1 MKLRFIIFMT
11 IFVSCNTL
19 PEKQNDFKL
28 QQTKTDKCS
37 EPYSTEAS
45 KLKLG
50 DVKNLDVYN
59 GVKYLK
65 LGENK
70 EDYLNCTYCQSI
82 TNGIDS
88 CKISNKINFLDK
100 DWDVNAYFIDN
111 KLCRLELIQSET
123 SLTAIFYK
131 LQTIFGKPNL
141 QSLNVIHQEESDGK
155 YTIIAT
161 DKREFQPYTET
172 VNEYLNEFKNCI
184 KNRNKSS
191 LDIDISDMNGLNEE
205 YSKNYY
211 DGRPKK
217 VRIKYFTEIG
227 FQCKWESKII
237 LQLNI
242 NRTEDLKIGEPSI
255 MGSKNEIESGYMFIP
270 KYETIINIFNNSN
283 TIKQFEKLKI
293 EKSKRLDSLQ
303 KEDALKEKKKILKE
317 F

>member
-1 MKLRFIIFMT
+1 
-11 IFVSCNTL
+11 
-19 PEKQNDFKL
+19 
-28 QQTKTDKCS
+28 
-37 EPYSTEAS
+37 
-45 KLKLG
+45 
-50 DVKNLDVYN
+50 
-59 GVKYLK
+59 
-65 LGENK
+65 
-70 EDYLNCTYCQSI
+70 
-82 TNGIDS
+82 
-88 CKISNKINFLDK
+88 
-100 DWDVNAYFIDN
+100 
-111 KLCRLELIQSET
+111 
-123 SLTAIFYK
+123 
-131 LQTIFGKPNL
+131 
-141 QSLNVIHQEESDGK
+141 
-155 YTIIAT
+155 
-161 DKREFQPYTET
+161 
-172 VNEYLNEFKNCI
+172 
-184 KNRNKSS
+184 
-191 LDIDISDMNGLNEE
+191 MNGLNEE